1 MAKNKTIGRSG
12 NFSQTPQEWEAA
24 TGNKLLSYRTDKSG
38 MLDIGNM
45 KYKTAAKLAE
55 EASAKSSPGA
65 SMVESSF
72 GRMIG
77 GSPSGG
83 GFIGSMGGLEAA
95 SMRLADAAAKR
106 ERETIGYETGMK
118 KELMASERKFE
129 QQKELDTEI
138 RNLQMQ
144 IAEVGATPKTPQ
156 SVSLYNSLRKQ
167 LEDLKSQRNSIR

>member
-1 MAKNKTIGRSG
+1 MQYTR
-12 NFSQTPQEWEAA
+12 PEA
-24 TGNKLLSYRTDKSG
+24 G
-38 MLDIGNM
+38 
-45 KYKTAAKLAE
+45 
-55 EASAKSSPGA
+55 GA
-65 SMVESSF
+65 VGSSF
-72 GRMIG
+72 GRMMG
-77 GSPSGG
+77 GVPQMGG
-83 GFIGSMGGLEAA
+83 GISMGGLEAA

-138 RNLQMQ
+138 RSLQMQ

-167 LEDLKSQRNSIR
+167 LENLKSQRNSIR